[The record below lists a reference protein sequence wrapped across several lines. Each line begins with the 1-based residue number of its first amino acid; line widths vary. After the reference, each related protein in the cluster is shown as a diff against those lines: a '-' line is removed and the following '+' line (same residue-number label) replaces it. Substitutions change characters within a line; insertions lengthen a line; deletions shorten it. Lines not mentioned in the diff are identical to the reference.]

1 MRLALLVGRDLSPNR
16 SWGIVLQE
24 LVHQGHELVAGAQAL
39 PAGQSGAKPGY
50 EVFPRDIVTDY
61 YLNVPIQDAAPE
73 QLSAYFREALYPET
87 HAILMGMLSRR
98 DSTGT
103 FRTVDREV
111 VLRRLQLALLSQLLR
126 SKPTHMVFEET
137 PHEVA
142 DFALFR
148 LAQWLGISVLFFQPS
163 LVGPQVVAR
172 SSLADILEVKCP
184 LVGPKELVADRK
196 AVQVISQGAIS
207 KLQTGGGTAQLDRQ
221 KRVDG
226 VSSRGSQRINVVKY
240 VARRLGGLPANR
252 LVNLTGHVLLGE
264 RFRRALELIL
274 EWSLRRSLHRT
285 VAALPSNP
293 SNPKAKYALF
303 ALHYEPERT
312 NMPEGLPY
320 LSQLDAVLAA
330 RAFLPSDVT
339 LLVKEHYSQQSS
351 SLRGYVGRSITAY
364 EYLNS
369 IPGIQV
375 LGVAARSGD
384 LIKDAECVFT
394 MTGKVGIEAAFAAT
408 PAIYMGQPWWGEMPG
423 SFAFSSLKNW
433 NAIAAKKMPTE
444 REVEHWFE
452 KQVSTRLLVGLG
464 GTSPEKYSARVAAL
478 PEGYEQLEAEAILSS
493 IARL

>member
-16 SWGIVLQE
+16 SWGIVLQG
-24 LVHQGHELVAGAQAL
+24 LIHQGHEVVAAAQAL

-61 YLNVPIQDAAPE
+61 YLNVPIHDAALE
-73 QLSAYFREALYPET
+73 QLSAYFREPTYPET

-111 VLRRLQLALLSQLLR
+111 ALRRLQLALLSQLLR

-148 LAQWLGISVLFFQPS
+148 LAQWLGIPVLFFQPS

-184 LVGPKELVADRK
+184 LVGPKQLMADRD
-196 AVQVISQGAIS
+196 AVQTISHGAIS

-226 VSSRGSQRINVVKY
+226 VSSRGRQKISVGRH
-240 VARRLGGLPANR
+240 VARRLGSTPANR
-252 LVNLTGHVLLGE
+252 MANLTGHLFLGE
-264 RFRRALELIL
+264 RVRRALEVLL

-285 VAALPSNP
+285 VAELPSAP
-293 SNPKAKYALF
+293 SNRDAKYALF

-320 LSQLDAVLAA
+320 LSQLDAVLDA

-369 IPGIQV
+369 IPGV
-375 LGVAARSGD
+375 EALGVAANSGE
-384 LIKDAECVFT
+384 LMRNAECVFT
-394 MTGKVGIEAAFAAT
+394 MTGKVGIEAAFVGT
-408 PAIYMGQPWWGEMPG
+408 PAVYMGQPWWGEMPG
-423 SFAFSSLKNW
+423 SFAFSSLKSW
-433 NAIAAKKMPTE
+433 KALATRKMPTE
-444 REVEHWFE
+444 REVERWFE

-464 GTSPEKYSARVAAL
+464 GTTPEKYSARIAPL
-478 PEGYEQLEAEAILSS
+478 PEGYEQLEAEAILSA
-493 IARL
+493 IASF